1 VGEAALESDK
11 SSLAIYLRDRV
22 MVLASI
28 SKRKKDFTA
37 AILDAIER
45 EGIYIDKDARAPLVR
60 FLSRHTCD
68 DMLFFLLAAIILQ
81 ERYQDSRQHTTLLYF
96 DLPNPQAEFV
106 VYLKNKKRVILP
118 LERAEDYV
126 RYWRNKGVDIA
137 ISRPSGKTNLIV
149 TITRLLEEVKE

>member
-1 VGEAALESDK
+1 MSNQKK
-11 SSLAIYLRDRV
+11 SFAI
-22 MVLASI
+22 
-28 SKRKKDFTA
+28 

-60 FLSRHTCD
+60 FLSRHTYD
-68 DMLFFLLAAIILQ
+68 DMLFFLLAALILQ
-81 ERYQDSRQHTTLLYF
+81 ERYQDSRQHTTLLYS

-126 RYWRNKGVDIA
+126 RYWRNKGIDIA
-137 ISRPSGKTNLIV
+137 ISRPSGKTSLMV
-149 TITRLLEEVKE
+149 TITRLLEKVKHENS

>member
-1 VGEAALESDK
+1 VIYNK
-11 SSLAIYLRDRV
+11 LAISLEDDV
-22 MVLASI
+22 IALASI
-28 SKRKKDFTA
+28 SKRKKDFAA

-45 EGIYIDKDARAPLVR
+45 EGIYIDKDARVPLVR
-60 FLSRHTCD
+60 FLSRHTYD

-81 ERYQDSRQHTTLLYF
+81 ERYQDSRLHTTLIYF

-126 RYWRNKGVDIA
+126 RYWGNNGVDIA
-137 ISRPSGKTNLIV
+137 ISRPSRKTNLIV
-149 TITRLLEEVKE
+149 TITRLLEEAKE